1 MNLARITAASP
12 SSPASVVLTCD
23 DVEALL
29 PLVADGVIDDASD
42 PALFAHLAHCVD
54 CQEALTAHDLI
65 HVAIEQTSA
74 PIPATGNRRKSL
86 SFQQGHYRR
95 IPWPVAMAASLAAAI
110 GLWTWLQRMQAAR
123 AQDNQVHTQV
133 IPVVTDDGHSV
144 YVVIDGDNITIVDPR
159 SIDGQAAPVREATLP
174 VKLRR

>member
-1 MNLARITAASP
+1 MNPAQMSVSSS
-12 SSPASVVLTCD
+12 SSPASVVLACD

-42 PALFAHLAHCVD
+42 PALFAHLARCVD

-65 HVAIEQTSA
+65 HVAIEQTST
-74 PIPATGNRRKSL
+74 PIQATGNRRKSW

-110 GLWTWLQRMQAAR
+110 GLWTWLQNMQTAR
-123 AQDNQVHTQV
+123 ARDNQVHTQV
-133 IPVVTDDGHSV
+133 LPVVTDEGHSV
-144 YVVIDGDNITIVDPR
+144 YVVIDGDNITVVDPR
-159 SIDGQAAPVREATLP
+159 SIDGQAAPVRESTLP